1 MLDLAELL
9 ADKSAM
15 ESLKYEEIQ
24 IECEGEM
31 GAEIDQL
38 CALNNPAVFRN
49 QAHRFDIPD
58 PQIILSKL
66 ANTTLD
72 VAVTPQGMADSPV
85 NGMFAQPYIE
95 KQPLSWLLE
104 KLETKIRI
112 NSARDDTQS
121 KTPSDTLDDNKHYYF
136 QSQNDNLDELSA
148 ITGIPRQ
155 IDPKSRLLGEQV
167 AANLWIGT
175 SGTTSRLHN
184 DNYDNIY
191 VQLLGHKR
199 IYLIP
204 PMCVAD
210 VQEKPLKLASYNS
223 KLELVTED
231 VAEEFSTV
239 VFPTY
244 NPSAEPRRGWQFV
257 VDLFPGDVLFMPA
270 LWYHQVEIVSNDI
283 NMSLNYWHKAF
294 DDEARWAQWNFT
306 RQVVNSLESN
316 KDA

>member
-1 MLDLAELL
+1 MNTSLFELQLGMLDLAELL

-38 CALNNPAVFRN
+38 CALNNPGVFRN
-49 QAHRFDIPD
+49 QAHRFDIPA
-58 PQIILSKL
+58 PHQILERL
-66 ANTTLD
+66 AETKLD

-85 NGMFAQPYIE
+85 NGMFAQPHIE
-95 KQPLSWLLE
+95 NQPLSWLLD
-104 KLETKIRI
+104 KLDAKITK
-112 NSARDDTQS
+112 NSHS
-121 KTPSDTLDDNKHYYF
+121 DNKHYYF
-136 QSQNDNLDELSA
+136 QSQNDNLDALSS

-155 IDPKSRLLGEQV
+155 LDPKSRLLGEQT

-184 DNYDNIY
+184 DNFDNIY

-210 VQEKPLKLASYNS
+210 VGEKPLKLASYNS
-223 KLELVTED
+223 ELELVTEK

-270 LWYHQVEIVSNDI
+270 LWYHQVEIMSNDI
-283 NMSLNYWHKAF
+283 NMSLNYWHKPF

-306 RQVVNSLESN
+306 RQIVNSLVQN
-316 KDA
+316 